1 MATAKSTP
9 AEIIEIQRRMAQ
21 VRHELHEEVR
31 EAVKGAQSL
40 TDWRSQVRNHPWLA
54 MGAAAALGYMIVPR
68 RRQEPAPAIV
78 AVAPAVA
85 GPAVVQPSPAVP
97 AKKRWGLIGSALG
110 LLAPIAV
117 RAAQNYAIQYL
128 EQWIAAQPPG
138 AGPTPFGS
146 GLSPGA
152 PASGGGPGSGP
163 RGPRPS
169 GSPGR
174 PRDISMMAL
183 RRRRELATGN
193 WQLGNRKQT
202 EGPTMISIARN
213 QTSSQSREQ
222 GAAGEAIAQAREYL
236 ADAREIVKDVIHN
249 RPALALGVALAA
261 GVLLG
266 WLIKRR

>member
-68 RRQEPAPAIV
+68 RRQDRRRRSWRWP
-78 AVAPAVA
+78 PAVA

-128 EQWIAAQPPG
+128 EQWIAAQPPRG
-138 AGPTPFGS
+138 AGPRPSAPGMFP
-146 GLSPGA
+146 GLPRPEAA
-152 PASGGGPGSGP
+152 PAPA
-163 RGPRPS
+163 RVDRAPS

-174 PRDISMMAL
+174 PRDI
-183 RRRRELATGN
+183 R
-193 WQLGNRKQT
+193 
-202 EGPTMISIARN
+202 
-213 QTSSQSREQ
+213 
-222 GAAGEAIAQAREYL
+222 
-236 ADAREIVKDVIHN
+236 
-249 RPALALGVALAA
+249 
-261 GVLLG
+261 
-266 WLIKRR
+266 